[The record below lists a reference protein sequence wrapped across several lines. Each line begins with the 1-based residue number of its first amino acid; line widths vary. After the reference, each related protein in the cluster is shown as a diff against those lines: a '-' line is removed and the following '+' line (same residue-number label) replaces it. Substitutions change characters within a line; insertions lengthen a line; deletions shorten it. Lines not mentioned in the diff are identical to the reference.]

1 MSLNLSNPKGF
12 LPMLLFVGFVFALIG
27 IGFYSLG
34 ANSGLLV
41 DGFAIMTV
49 AVLLFMMMN
58 RRKIGF

>member
-1 MSLNLSNPKGF
+1 
-12 LPMLLFVGFVFALIG
+12 MLLFIGFVFALIG

-34 ANSGLLV
+34 ANAGLLV
-41 DGFAIMTV
+41 DGFVIMTV